1 MFWVSN
7 YHQDNNPLLKHLAAE
22 VVDINDPVQ
31 AKQHRVTKRQMMTDE
46 SAPTPENIALCTSQ
60 IYDAVC
66 SAGLLSAIIEIDLS
80 CNTYSRGFGSIER
93 NPNACARNEDGQY
106 CQSAFA
112 LFDLNGIG
120 QNYIEGNC
128 SGALA
133 SNSCPLGCRTIL
145 EDFRNRLG
153 CCINLYVN
161 GSGEL
166 LTSVSVDYRLWNLC
180 NVPLVPTDCGNGPI
194 IDSPDIVRYCSEKEY
209 FNKQYTQNI
218 CSERGRPY
226 INVIKNLDANI
237 PSAIERIFVQ

>member
-1 MFWVSN
+1 MHF
-7 YHQDNNPLLKHLAAE
+7 
-22 VVDINDPVQ
+22 
-31 AKQHRVTKRQMMTDE
+31 T
-46 SAPTPENIALCTSQ
+46 

-66 SAGLLSAIIEIDLS
+66 SAGLLTAIIEIDLS
-80 CNTYSRGFGSIER
+80 CNTYSRGFGSVER
-93 NPNACARNEDGQY
+93 IQMRVQEMKMDSSY

-120 QNYIEGNC
+120 QNYIKGNC
-128 SGALA
+128 SGAPA

-145 EDFRNRLG
+145 EDFRTRLG
-153 CCINLYVN
+153 CCINSYVN

-166 LTSVSVDYRLWNLC
+166 STSVSVDYRLWNLC

-194 IDSPDIVRYCSEKEY
+194 INPPDIVRNCSEKEY

-226 INVIKNLDANI
+226 YINVIKK
-237 PSAIERIFVQ
+237 PRCKYMW